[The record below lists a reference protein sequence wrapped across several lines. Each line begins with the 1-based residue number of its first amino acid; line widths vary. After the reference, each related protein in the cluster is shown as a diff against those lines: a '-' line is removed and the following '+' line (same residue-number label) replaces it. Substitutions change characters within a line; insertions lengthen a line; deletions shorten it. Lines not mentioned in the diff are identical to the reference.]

1 MIYTS
6 FTNFVK
12 TRDYRLFCIM
22 MDIPYGSG
30 TKYRTPAENRVVN
43 QFLLTVNTGRRAVYL
58 NFNRDLA
65 VIVEPRNSANL
76 KDKYGSYRTDINLRH
91 AISHIDLMDSS
102 FSGPSKTLKQL
113 FNDSHRA
120 RSTTSQTRDLV
131 PYSKRSLK

>member
-30 TKYRTPAENRVVN
+30 TKYRTPAENRTVN

-65 VIVEPRNSANL
+65 VIVEPGNS
-76 KDKYGSYRTDINLRH
+76 I
-91 AISHIDLMDSS
+91 SS

-113 FNDSHRA
+113 FNDSYRA
-120 RSTTSQTRDLV
+120 RSTTSQTWVLV
-131 PYSKRSLK
+131 SRSKWSLK